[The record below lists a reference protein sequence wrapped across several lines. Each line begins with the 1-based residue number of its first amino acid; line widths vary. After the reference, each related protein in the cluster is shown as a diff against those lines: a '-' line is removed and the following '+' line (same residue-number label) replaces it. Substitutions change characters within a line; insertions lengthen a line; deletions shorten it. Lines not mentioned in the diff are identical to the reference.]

1 MLVTVV
7 GGGTTVKTA
16 VNVAVIWPVILVNI
30 STSSILIDH
39 TLLFIVRSKDSNTT
53 CRKAWTSMYMIWVSI
68 SDSERQSRAL
78 VFISASVSKFCY
90 IS

>member
-53 CRKAWTSMYMIWVSI
+53 CRKAWTSMYTNWVSS
-68 SDSERQSRAL
+68 SDSEGQSKAL
-78 VFISASVSKFCY
+78 VFI
-90 IS
+90 